1 MKKRILA
8 LSSIISIGL
17 LSACSVSTT
26 STTNSN
32 TTIANSE
39 TTTLDTTTVNS
50 TTANTT
56 TVNTTTTANSTK
68 ANTTTANT
76 TTVNTT
82 TAVNTTTTANTTT
95 ANTTTAN
102 TTTAATTTT
111 SILLTTTDVLTT
123 TDEDINTT
131 TVDNTDTQ
139 ASFMTTEDGEFV
151 VSGNTYT
158 ITKGGTYVC
167 SGELLEG
174 QIIIDAQTAQES
186 SETID
191 VVIELNGATISNSNV
206 APIYGINADNLTIKA
221 VKNTE
226 NTINDNRKSS
236 ETYDSVDQDAAIYSI
251 CDLKLAATGT
261 LYVNSTYNNGIH
273 SKDDLKVQKMN
284 LTVNTVNDALK
295 GNDSVTIESG
305 EITLVSSAGEGIKT
319 TNSGLKSS
327 GAQKGYVTVNGGEIN
342 IYSAQDGIDAAYD
355 VLVNDCTS
363 LNIYTD
369 SYSNYSG
376 ETSVDKSSLYFN
388 VSSTY
393 YSDSYKYVF
402 YFYDQDGNYEWVEAK
417 NPQLTSSGN
426 GRNKTQTYTYQVSYP
441 TSYQSLILYRF
452 FSDVSSYQADLAE
465 SSSDNAAINSSMN
478 LITLSSINSGV
489 INYSW
494 STYRTDSLT
503 QTQLEYSCKGIKASN
518 NITINS
524 GNINIK
530 STDDAIHSNYNE
542 LLENE
547 SYSEGNTYINGGNI
561 TVTSDDDGIHAD
573 YILYINGGTINV
585 LTSYEG
591 IEGSQIV
598 IGDSSLDIT
607 PSVYVYAKDDGVN
620 ASGNNTSS
628 ALITV
633 NSGILDV
640 SVPSGDTDGI
650 DSNGNYVQNGGFV
663 ISRCATSD
671 SSGNMAA
678 LDIDGSATITSG
690 TFVNA
695 GAISALP
702 TSQSVSYIK
711 FGGSSGSFGF
721 GMPGSSTSSS
731 SYQFGAG
738 EWQLLDS
745 SSNALVTF
753 TLDQTY
759 TNLWIASSSIQTGN
773 SYTLK
778 SSTKI
783 YTWTQSSQAQTYQ

>member
-76 TTVNTT
+76 TTASTTTVNTT
-82 TAVNTTTTANTTT
+82 TLDTTTANTTT
-95 ANTTTAN
+95 VN
-102 TTTAATTTT
+102 TTTAATTT
-111 SILLTTTDVLTT
+111 SILLTTTD
-123 TDEDINTT
+123 ENINTT

-251 CDLKLAATGT
+251 CDLKLAATGI

-369 SYSNYSG
+369 AYSNYSG
-376 ETSVDKSSLYFN
+376 ATSVDKSSLYFN
-388 VSSTY
+388 V
-393 YSDSYKYVF
+393 
-402 YFYDQDGNYEWVEAK
+402 
-417 NPQLTSSGN
+417 
-426 GRNKTQTYTYQVSYP
+426 
-441 TSYQSLILYRF
+441 
-452 FSDVSSYQADLAE
+452 
-465 SSSDNAAINSSMN
+465 
-478 LITLSSINSGV
+478 
-489 INYSW
+489 
-494 STYRTDSLT
+494 
-503 QTQLEYSCKGIKASN
+503 
-518 NITINS
+518 
-524 GNINIK
+524 
-530 STDDAIHSNYNE
+530 
-542 LLENE
+542 
-547 SYSEGNTYINGGNI
+547 
-561 TVTSDDDGIHAD
+561 
-573 YILYINGGTINV
+573 
-585 LTSYEG
+585 
-591 IEGSQIV
+591 
-598 IGDSSLDIT
+598 
-607 PSVYVYAKDDGVN
+607 
-620 ASGNNTSS
+620 
-628 ALITV
+628 
-633 NSGILDV
+633 
-640 SVPSGDTDGI
+640 
-650 DSNGNYVQNGGFV
+650 
-663 ISRCATSD
+663 
-671 SSGNMAA
+671 
-678 LDIDGSATITSG
+678 
-690 TFVNA
+690 
-695 GAISALP
+695 
-702 TSQSVSYIK
+702 
-711 FGGSSGSFGF
+711 
-721 GMPGSSTSSS
+721 
-731 SYQFGAG
+731 
-738 EWQLLDS
+738 
-745 SSNALVTF
+745 
-753 TLDQTY
+753 
-759 TNLWIASSSIQTGN
+759 
-773 SYTLK
+773 
-778 SSTKI
+778 
-783 YTWTQSSQAQTYQ
+783 